1 MKASS
6 RITVRAFFELRI
18 TELERTGR
26 WGTASNYAKTERSFR
41 HFCGDS
47 DLYLND
53 ITPGLVEDYNRY
65 LKDRGLIRN
74 SISQYNRVLRALYN
88 EAVRRELVTDLLP
101 FRKVYTGIDKTSK
114 RALSEKDISKI
125 AAVEIK
131 GTLLELAK
139 DMFLFS
145 YATCGMTFVDM
156 VYLRK
161 RSIKGDKVVY
171 YRRKT
176 GSRIEVRLEPVA
188 KRIIR
193 KYVTRTRGSE
203 YVFPILG
210 NLTGKEA
217 YKRFTSA
224 LTEYNRALKKLSGE
238 AGIVHVSSYVPRHSW
253 ATAARNNGADVST
266 ISEALGHRSE
276 RTTIIYL
283 ADFDRRKIEKVNKR
297 LVDHLKMFSSL

>member
-41 HFCGDS
+41 HFCADS

-176 GSRIEVRLEPVA
+176 GSGIEVRLEPVA
-188 KRIIR
+188 KRII
-193 KYVTRTRGSE
+193 
-203 YVFPILG
+203 VFPILG
-210 NLTGKEA
+210 NLTGKDA

-238 AGIVHVSSYVPRHSW
+238 AGIVHVSSYVPMHSW
-253 ATAARNNGADVST
+253 ATAARNNGANVST

-276 RTTIIYL
+276 RTTP
-283 ADFDRRKIEKVNKR
+283 EQ
-297 LVDHLKMFSSL
+297 